1 MSTPLAPAITGVYT
15 RVPDACCGVDI
26 VIGIDEAG
34 RGPVLGSL
42 IYAAA
47 FWPVTEDENIKK
59 LYNFDDS
66 KKLKEGDRDKMMDQI
81 LNHPSIG
88 YVIEELSAETISEEM
103 LRSHPVSLNTISYNA
118 VIQMLSIIRDHE
130 PNPPN
135 VTDVFIDTVG
145 DPEFY
150 KSKLIS
156 ALGKD
161 YGNFI
166 IEKKADSKY
175 KVVSAAS
182 IVAKTCR
189 DTLLQNFKWK
199 EPTVTLDKNFGSG
212 YPGDPNCVQ
221 WLQNAQSR
229 VFGFPN
235 IVRFS
240 WSTAKDLLVDSKR
253 GPICCNVQWECDEDE
268 DTIGTSNITSFFGA
282 KGAKKRVKRS
292 TYFTKRKFG
301 HVYLEDLLAPGTM

>member
-1 MSTPLAPAITGVYT
+1 MSTPAQTGVYKKL
-15 RVPDACCGVDI
+15 PDLCCGVDI
-26 VIGIDEAG
+26 IIGIDEAG

-66 KKLKEGDRDKMMDQI
+66 KKLKEGERDKMLDQI
-81 LNHPSIG
+81 LSHPSIG
-88 YVIEELSAETISEEM
+88 YVIEEITAEDLSEDM
-103 LRSHPVSLNTISYNA
+103 LRVNPISLNTLSYSA
-118 VIQMLSIIRDHE
+118 VIRMLSTIRDHE
-130 PNPPN
+130 PNPPC
-135 VTDVFIDTVG
+135 VTDVFVDTVG

-150 KSKLIS
+150 KSKLTS

-166 IEKKADSKY
+166 IEKKADAKY

-182 IVAKTCR
+182 IIAKTTR
-189 DTLLQNFKWK
+189 DTLLVNYKWV
-199 EPTVTLDKNFGSG
+199 EPTVKLDKNFGCG
-212 YPGDPNCVQ
+212 YPSDPFCVQ
-221 WLQNAQSR
+221 WLQSAQEK

-240 WSTAKDLLVDSKR
+240 WSTAKDLLEDDKR
-253 GPICCNVQWECDEDE
+253 GPVCCKVQWQCDEDE
-268 DTIGTSNITSFFGA
+268 DTAGISNIKNFFGA
-282 KGAKKRVKRS
+282 KGAKKRIKRS
-292 TYFTKRKFG
+292 NYFRQRKMS
-301 HVYLEDLLAPGTM
+301 HVYLEDLTNT